1 VIFSGEAAA
10 IDATT
15 FGPRLKELRE
25 QGGLSQKALAD
36 KAGVS
41 QNAVS
46 HWEQGLREPSWS
58 NILALSQALG
68 VTCEAFTTAPEERP
82 TAGRGRPRKTSDTGA
97 EKKQRRRK

>member
-1 VIFSGEAAA
+1 M
-10 IDATT
+10 DAMM

-58 NILALSQALG
+58 NILAVAMALG
-68 VTCEAFTTAPEERP
+68 VTCEAFTTAPADRP
-82 TAGRGRPRKTSDTGA
+82 AAGRGRPKKASKPAAPAKKT
-97 EKKQRRRK
+97 RRKK